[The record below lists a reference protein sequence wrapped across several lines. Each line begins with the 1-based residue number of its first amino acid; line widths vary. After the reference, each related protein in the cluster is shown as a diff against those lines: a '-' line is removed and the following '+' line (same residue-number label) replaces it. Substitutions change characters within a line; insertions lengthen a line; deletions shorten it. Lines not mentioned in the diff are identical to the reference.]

1 MNLNI
6 PKDGLEP
13 EPLSL
18 NGLSSLFF
26 VTGIGEPRQSHFQA
40 ITRQN
45 DCLLEIYRILP
56 SIPGNPIVLSNDIE
70 WEKVGAYNGLGIE
83 TVNLKIVGLIYH
95 WFTLDPH
102 KDARIIFCIC
112 LSYTKCAN

>member
-83 TVNLKIVGLIYH
+83 TVIHKLWDLFITGSL
-95 WFTLDPH
+95 WTL
-102 KDARIIFCIC
+102 
-112 LSYTKCAN
+112 TKMHG